1 MTKARKSQI
10 SLDDTAYYHCV
21 SRCVRRA
28 FLCGQDNITGQCFE
42 HRREWL
48 VTRIKQL
55 ATIFAIDIAAYAIM
69 SNHYHLVLRVD
80 RNIALAWSDDEVLK
94 QWHLLCKPMPVV
106 QRYLDNNIISDND
119 LIIVKQEAAKF
130 RERLYNIS
138 WFMRYLNE
146 FISRQANRED
156 NCTGHF
162 WEGRF
167 KSQALLDET
176 AILAC
181 MAYVDLNPIRANM
194 ANTPETSDFTSIQE
208 RIGVANHLI
217 EPHVNN
223 VRTDSD
229 KIENNSTDNHRT
241 DNDKTV
247 NKQAIASSLDSIKPA
262 NLLPFAGNAHI
273 SNNPTHIPYEL
284 INYLQLVDWTARQL
298 KPNKRGKMNDNTP
311 EILKRLN
318 ITVDNWLEYSS
329 HIEDQFGFSLGAEQ
343 KMRTY
348 SQHVNVK
355 RIAKLK
361 SAKRYYATPAALT

>member
-28 FLCGQDNITGQCFE
+28 FLCGQDDATGQSFE
-42 HRREWL
+42 HRRTWL
-48 VTRIKQL
+48 VMRIKQL
-55 ATIFAIDIAAYAIM
+55 ASIFAIDIAAYAIM

-80 RNIALAWSDDEVLK
+80 RHKALKWSDDDVLK
-94 QWHLLCKPMPVV
+94 QWHLLCKPTPVV
-106 QRYLDNNIISDND
+106 QRYLDNNIISDSD
-119 LIIVKQEAAKF
+119 LMIVKQEAAKF
-130 RERLYNIS
+130 RARLYDIS

-167 KSQALLDET
+167 KSQALLDQT

-181 MAYVDLNPIRANM
+181 MAYVDLNPIRANI
-194 ANTPETSDFTSIQE
+194 ADTPETSDFTSIQE

-217 EPHVNN
+217 APPVNN
-223 VRTDSD
+223 TRT
-229 KIENNSTDNHRT
+229 N
-241 DNDKTV
+241 NDKTDNESSD
-247 NKQAIASSLDSIKPA
+247 NKQVVPSSLDNIQPA
-262 NLLPFAGNAHI
+262 TLLPFAGNAHI
-273 SNNPTHIPYEL
+273 NNNPTHIPYEL

-311 EILKRLN
+311 DILKRLN
-318 ITVDNWLEYSS
+318 ITTDNWLEYSS
-329 HIEDQFGFSLGAEQ
+329 HIEEQFGFSLGAEQ
-343 KMRTY
+343 RMRT
-348 SQHVNVK
+348 
-355 RIAKLK
+355 
-361 SAKRYYATPAALT
+361 